1 MKRMTQAGLAGLCGV
16 VWILGAAMLMPMA
29 RAQQMSG
36 MAGGQEQGGPPIA
49 GNTVQFGMPQ
59 ANQQRAMAVVT
70 GRVTCSDTQRAARFA
85 TVTLIGADQVTS
97 GGNGNGFGFGRRVT
111 ARTDMD
117 GNYSVQAEPGDYYVT
132 AAAIGYASPVAE
144 LAARLRSGA
153 SSADLLAA
161 LPQIHVAEAGGGTA
175 NVTLDRGAVIA
186 GRLQW
191 DDGTP
196 ATGVNVSVQSAA
208 PAASGGATDLTRVV
222 SQLGGG
228 FGGGLGG
235 FQASDDR
242 GYFRINGLAP
252 GNYLVRAT
260 MMTPAADPGS
270 GMVQRMS
277 SIVMYAP
284 GKVRQSDAQVV
295 TLKSGDERDDVQFVL
310 DLSTMHTVSGHVGA
324 TDAGNI
330 EAGVVRLTDSQD
342 SSLSRMA
349 MIQPDGSFA
358 VQWVPAGTYTLA
370 VSNASN
376 VPSQG
381 FGRRGQNNGGGTS
394 YAPFQESLTVTDT
407 DVSGVGVTLTPATAQ

>member
-1 MKRMTQAGLAGLCGV
+1 MFGAGTLLAP
-16 VWILGAAMLMPMA
+16 GAAW
-29 RAQQMSG
+29 AQ
-36 MAGGQEQGGPPIA
+36 EGGPPIA
-49 GNTVQFGMPQ
+49 GNTVQFGAPQ
-59 ANQQRAMAVVT
+59 VNQQRVLATVT

-85 TVTLIGADQVTS
+85 TVTLIGTDSDVTS
-97 GGNGNGFGFGRRVT
+97 ARGGNSFNFGRRVS

-117 GNYSVQAEPGDYYVT
+117 GNFTVQAEPGDYYVT
-132 AAAIGYASPVAE
+132 ASAMGYASPVAE
-144 LAARLRSGA
+144 AAARMRSGA
-153 SSADLLAA
+153 GGADLLAT
-161 LPQIHVAEAGGGTA
+161 LPQVHVAEAGGGTA
-175 NVTLDRGAVIA
+175 NITLDRGAVIA
-186 GRLQW
+186 GKMQW

-196 ATGVNVSVQSAA
+196 ATGVNVSVQATT
-208 PAASGGATDLTRVV
+208 SGAEMLPSDMQRVV

-235 FQASDDR
+235 FQTSDDR
-242 GYFRINGLAP
+242 GMFRITGLAP
-252 GNYLVRAT
+252 GSYWVRAT

-284 GKVRQSDAQVV
+284 GKVRRTEAQTV
-295 TLKSGDERDDVQFVL
+295 TLKSGEERDDLAFVL
-310 DLSTMHTVSGHVGA
+310 DLSALHTVSGHVGT
-324 TDAGNI
+324 TDQGNI
-330 EAGVVRLTDSQD
+330 ATGVVRLTDSQD

-349 MIQPDGSFA
+349 IIQPDGSFA

-381 FGRRGQNNGGGTS
+381 FGRRGQQNSTAGTS

-407 DVSGVGVTLTPATAQ
+407 DVSGVGVTLTPATGSQ

>member
-1 MKRMTQAGLAGLCGV
+1 
-16 VWILGAAMLMPMA
+16 
-29 RAQQMSG
+29 
-36 MAGGQEQGGPPIA
+36 
-49 GNTVQFGMPQ
+49 
-59 ANQQRAMAVVT
+59 
-70 GRVTCSDTQRAARFA
+70 
-85 TVTLIGADQVTS
+85 
-97 GGNGNGFGFGRRVT
+97 
-111 ARTDMD
+111 
-117 GNYSVQAEPGDYYVT
+117 
-132 AAAIGYASPVAE
+132 
-144 LAARLRSGA
+144 
-153 SSADLLAA
+153 
-161 LPQIHVAEAGGGTA
+161 
-175 NVTLDRGAVIA
+175 
-186 GRLQW
+186 
-191 DDGTP
+191 
-196 ATGVNVSVQSAA
+196 
-208 PAASGGATDLTRVV
+208 
-222 SQLGGG
+222 
-228 FGGGLGG
+228 
-235 FQASDDR
+235 
-242 GYFRINGLAP
+242 
-252 GNYLVRAT
+252 

>member
-1 MKRMTQAGLAGLCGV
+1 MKMAGRVAVAMLAGTLACGV
-16 VWILGAAMLMPMA
+16 AS
-29 RAQQMSG
+29 AQD
-36 MAGGQEQGGPPIA
+36 GPPVT
-49 GNTVQFGMPQ
+49 GNTVQFGPPQ
-59 ANQQRAMAVVT
+59 VNQQRVMATVT

-85 TVTLIGADQVTS
+85 TVTLIGTEQASDNQAGR
-97 GGNGNGFGFGRRVT
+97 GGVGFGFGRRVS

-117 GNYSVQAEPGDYYVT
+117 GNFSVQAEPGDYYVT

-144 LAARLRSGA
+144 TAARLRSGA
-153 SSADLLAA
+153 SAADLLAS

-175 NVTLDRGAVIA
+175 NITLDRGAVIA
-186 GRLQW
+186 GKLQW

-196 ATGVNVSVQSAA
+196 ATGVNVSVQSAT
-208 PAASGGATDLTRVV
+208 STTTGGATDLTRVV

-235 FQASDDR
+235 FQTSDDR

-252 GNYLVRAT
+252 GNYWVRAT

-270 GMVQRMS
+270 GTVQRMS

-284 GKVRQSDAQVV
+284 GKVRQSDAQVI

-310 DLSTMHTVSGHVGA
+310 DLSTLHTVSGHVGA
-324 TDAGNI
+324 TDSGNI
-330 EAGVVRLTDSQD
+330 EAGMVRLTDSQD
-342 SSLSRMA
+342 SSLTRMA

-376 VPSQG
+376 VAPPA
-381 FGRRGQNNGGGTS
+381 FGRRGQSSGSGTS

-407 DVSGVGVTLTPATAQ
+407 DVSGVGVTLTPATGSSSQ